1 MLPDLLKLAVELA
14 IAEEARR
21 IQISVP
27 EISVPEQ
34 RVTTK
39 VTTKVVRLV
48 NVRLPDE
55 LVDVRGMGKM
65 KEMTIRSRSNNY
77 CLRVTVDGNDIY
89 NSTYS
94 WFEAVSAVAEEIAAF
109 QDDNG
114 NYVLHLRDISFTDRL
129 VIYAYPSI
137 DNVVLDEVFC
147 KYDISV

>member
-27 EISVPEQ
+27 EISIPER
-34 RVTTK
+34 RVATK
-39 VTTKVVRLV
+39 IVRLV

-55 LVDVRGMGKM
+55 LVDVRGKGKM
-65 KEMTIRSRSNNY
+65 KEMTIRSRSNSY
-77 CLRVTVDGNDIY
+77 CLRVTVDGSNIY
-89 NSTYS
+89 DNAYS
-94 WFEAVSAVAEEIAAF
+94 WFEAISDVAEEIAAF

-114 NYVLHLRDISFTDRL
+114 NYVLHLRDISFANRL
-129 VIYAYPSI
+129 MIYAYPTA

-147 KYDISV
+147 KYEV